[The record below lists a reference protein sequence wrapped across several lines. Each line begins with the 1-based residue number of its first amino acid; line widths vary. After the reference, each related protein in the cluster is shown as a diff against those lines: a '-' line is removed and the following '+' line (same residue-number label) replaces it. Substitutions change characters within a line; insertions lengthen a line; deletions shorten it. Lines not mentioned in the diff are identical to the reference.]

1 MFSFL
6 RNPHIKWVVICIVRT
21 VLKVFYIFPIKK
33 NRILFTSF
41 SGKQFSC
48 NPKYIFEYLYE
59 KYNGEM
65 EYIWCISDI
74 SIFPEKYRDCV
85 KTVRRF
91 SLAHI
96 RSAVTSGIIIDNYGF
111 PAWLPKRKKQIFINT
126 WHGGGA
132 YKKVGNTKTEMQF
145 SFFIEKAVR
154 YSSDNTNFFISSCK
168 KFSEVIHEDLYIPNS
183 RFLNIGMPRND
194 IFFDCERMNVLS
206 ATVKQKLNIS
216 VEKSLVLYAPTYRG
230 SNTEDGFNVL
240 FQNDFI
246 SRLVDLFANKF
257 GKNFIFL
264 YRGHL
269 LGGNVEAEGVLDVSL
284 YPDMQELLC
293 AADVLITDYSS
304 SMWDFSFAGKPGFLY
319 VPDIDE
325 YGTERGLHTDVETW
339 PFSYARTENELL
351 QKVDAWTP
359 HFQVEKSKAH
369 HNLFESYEN
378 GHASEK
384 ICQLI
389 EDIVKNS
396 MSETS

>member
-6 RNPHIKWVVICIVRT
+6 KNPHIKWSVICIVRT
-21 VLKVFYIFPIKK
+21 ALKVFYIFPVKK
-33 NRILFTSF
+33 KRILFTSF

-59 KYNGEM
+59 KYNREM
-65 EYIWCISDI
+65 ECIWCISNI
-74 SIFPEKYRDCV
+74 SILPEKYRGYI

-91 SLAHI
+91 SVAHI
-96 RSAVTSGIIIDNYGF
+96 KLAVTSGIIIGNYGF

-154 YSSDNTNFFISSCK
+154 YSSDNTDFFISSCR
-168 KFSEVIHEDLYIPNS
+168 KFSEVIHEDLYIPNN

-194 IFFDCERMNVLS
+194 IFFDRERMRVLS
-206 ATVKQKLNIS
+206 AMVKQKLNIS

-230 SNTEDGFNVL
+230 SNTEGGFNVL

-246 SRLVDLFANKF
+246 SRLVDLFAHKF
-257 GKNFIFL
+257 GKDFIFL

-269 LGGNVEAEGVLDVSL
+269 LGGNVEAEDVMDVSL

-293 AADVLITDYSS
+293 AVDVLITDYSS

-325 YGTERGLHTDVETW
+325 YRAERGLHTDVETW
-339 PFSYARTENELL
+339 PFSCARTESELL
-351 QKVDAWTP
+351 QKIDAWTP
-359 HFQVEKSKAH
+359 SLQVEKKKAH

-389 EDIVKNS
+389 EDIVKNN